1 MTGKPPLDKS
11 KGGFLRKTKVH
22 CKITMIEK
30 WKGEFIMKRSVINTN
45 IEWAMDLCK
54 RMNFN
59 LPDFFYWTPQEW
71 EEKKDKTEKMT
82 SVGLGWDVTDYG
94 SGDFD
99 KIGAVLG
106 TLRNGVM
113 GDMTRPYCEKIIA
126 MKVGQQLPRH
136 FQYEKTE
143 DIINRCGGTLCVEV
157 WNSRPESEGYTV
169 DEESEVTVYC
179 DGMKVTVPAG
189 SVVKVTPGNSITLT
203 PYIYHR
209 FYAEGGEL
217 IVGEVSKV
225 NDDARDNHFSEE
237 THHTI
242 EEDEPVRHLLCGGYV
257 MEF

>member
-1 MTGKPPLDKS
+1 
-11 KGGFLRKTKVH
+11 
-22 CKITMIEK
+22 
-30 WKGEFIMKRSVINTN
+30 MKRSVINAN

-54 RMNFN
+54 RMNFQI
-59 LPDFFYWTPQEW
+59 PDFFYWTPEEW
-71 EEKKDKTEKMT
+71 EAKKDLTERMT

-106 TLRNGVM
+106 TMRNGVM
-113 GDMTRPYCEKIIA
+113 GDMTRPYCEKLIA
-126 MKVGQQLPRH
+126 MKDGQILPRH
-136 FQYEKTE
+136 FHCEKTE

-157 WNSRPESEGYTV
+157 WNSKPESEGYAV
-169 DEESEVTVYC
+169 DYESDVTVYC

-189 SVVKVTPGNSITLT
+189 GVVKVTNGNSITLT

-225 NDDARDNHFSEE
+225 NDDAKDNHFSEE
-237 THHTI
+237 IHLTI

-257 MEF
+257 ME

>member
-1 MTGKPPLDKS
+1 
-11 KGGFLRKTKVH
+11 
-22 CKITMIEK
+22 
-30 WKGEFIMKRSVINTN
+30 MKRSRINQVIKDMEALAKENG
-45 IEWAMDLCK
+45 
-54 RMNFN
+54 FH
-59 LPDFFYWTPQEW
+59 LPPFCSWTPEEW
-71 EEKKDKTEKMT
+71 EAKKDLTERMT

-106 TLRNGVM
+106 TMRNGVM
-113 GDMTRPYCEKIIA
+113 GDMTRPYCEKLIA
-126 MKVGQQLPRH
+126 MKDGQILPRH
-136 FQYEKTE
+136 FHYEKTE

-157 WNSRPESEGYTV
+157 WNSKPESEGYAV
-169 DEESEVTVYC
+169 DYESDVTVYC

-189 SVVKVTPGNSITLT
+189 GVVKVTNGNSITLT

-225 NDDARDNHFSEE
+225 NDDAKDNHFSEE
-237 THHTI
+237 THHSI

-257 MEF
+257 ME

>member
-1 MTGKPPLDKS
+1 
-11 KGGFLRKTKVH
+11 
-22 CKITMIEK
+22 
-30 WKGEFIMKRSVINTN
+30 MKRSVINAN

-54 RMNFN
+54 RMNFQI
-59 LPDFFYWTPQEW
+59 PDFFYWTPEEW
-71 EEKKDKTEKMT
+71 EAKKDLTERMT

-106 TLRNGVM
+106 TMRNGVM
-113 GDMTRPYCEKIIA
+113 GDMTRPYCEKLIA
-126 MKVGQQLPRH
+126 MKDGQ
-136 FQYEKTE
+136 
-143 DIINRCGGTLCVEV
+143 IINRCGGTLCVEV
-157 WNSRPESEGYTV
+157 WNSKPESEGYAV
-169 DEESEVTVYC
+169 DYESDVTVYC

-189 SVVKVTPGNSITLT
+189 GVVKVTNGNSITLT

-225 NDDARDNHFSEE
+225 NDDAKDNHFSEE
-237 THHTI
+237 THHSI

-257 MEF
+257 ME